1 MYWHGIAGLNTAAG
15 LILDEGLET
24 VYQRHTAAMNYCLD
38 RCQQMGL
45 EVYAASEAVKAPTV
59 TALKVPEQYGW
70 KHLQQACRMSGLAIA
85 GSYGKL
91 AGKVMRIGHM
101 GTQANLGLLER
112 GLDILE
118 KVLRP

>member
-1 MYWHGIAGLNTAAG
+1 MYWHGIAALHAAAG
-15 LILDEGLET
+15 LILDEGLDK
-24 VYQRHTAAMNYCLD
+24 VYQRHTAAMEYCIE
-38 RCQQMGL
+38 RCKQMGL
-45 EVYAASEAVKAPTV
+45 ELYASPDAVKAPTV

-101 GTQANLGLLER
+101 GTQANIGLLAR